1 MYHKIFQKISVKC
14 GTSIRASV
22 YYDLDNKHI
31 FEELSDSLYKQLND
45 IQYHMQEQMEF
56 DNIFTITWHQ
66 VYSSAW
72 EHVTPNVYNKVWLTL
87 KNPTTKDNSKAR

>member
-1 MYHKIFQKISVKC
+1 MYHKLCKKIESNAVT
-14 GTSIRASV
+14 TSINSRITT
-22 YYDLDNKHI
+22 KCM
-31 FEELSDSLYKQLND
+31 EEINIHNIIEYQLWNP
-45 IQYHMQEQMEF
+45 IYRQMEF

-72 EHVTPNVYNKVWLTL
+72 EHVTPNVYNKVWITL